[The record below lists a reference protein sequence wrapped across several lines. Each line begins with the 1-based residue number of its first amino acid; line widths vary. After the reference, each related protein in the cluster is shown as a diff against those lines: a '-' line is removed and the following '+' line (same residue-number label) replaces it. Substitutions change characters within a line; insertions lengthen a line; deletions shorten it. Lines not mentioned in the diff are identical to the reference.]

1 MTVTAG
7 IVKTNAFIAG
17 ALPEARAARLA
28 SQFGL
33 AVLGTLILTLSAK
46 YKVLLGPVDM
56 SLQTLAVMGLAA
68 CFGLRLGVATV
79 ALYLF
84 EGAMGL
90 PVFQSTPEK
99 GIGLAYMMGPTG
111 GYLLGF
117 LAMAAIVGWAADR
130 GWDRSVATFL
140 PALLAAEAVMMLLGF
155 AWLATIIGVET
166 AWTAGVLP
174 FIVPDLVKVG
184 LAAAALPLAWSFRA
198 GRRA

>member
-1 MTVTAG
+1 MAATAA
-7 IVKTNAFIAG
+7 VKQQRPLIAG
-17 ALPEARAARLA
+17 ALPEAGAARLA
-28 SQFGL
+28 VQFGL
-33 AVLGTLILTLSAK
+33 ALVGTLILTLSAK
-46 YKVLLGPVDM
+46 YKVMLGPVDM

-90 PVFQSTPEK
+90 PVFQGTPEK
-99 GIGLAYMMGPTG
+99 GIGLAYMAGPTG

-130 GWDRSVATFL
+130 GWDRSVAGFL
-140 PALLAAEAVMMLLGF
+140 PVLLAAEAVMMALGF
-155 AWLATIIGVET
+155 SWLALLIGTEK

-184 LAAAALPLAWSFRA
+184 LAATALPLAWTFRA
-198 GRRA
+198 PRP